1 VTWGS
6 SGTTPLDRRMWH
18 PGDRVSP
25 YREIRTERGQK
36 LQGLRAGFASRVIA
50 SGTDVVLVLCAYVL
64 GVVIVSIAW
73 DLFFST
79 TISIAVPPHWL
90 NELLVWI
97 LLVVYLTAGWL
108 SSGRTLGKQIV
119 GLRVVRSDG
128 NRLRFW
134 RALFRALLCASFFPV
149 LLLALV
155 NRRNRGLEDLA
166 LGTVVIY
173 DWFPVRDDP
182 PAVPSLDAQ
191 TMIEIHQTGPPTL
204 TWAGRDRT
212 IS

>member
-1 VTWGS
+1 MRSTSWGSFGSPRPDWVRRLSTRAALGSWPSISGPPDWQTGSSGVRNRVTWGS

-79 TISIAVPPHWL
+79 TI
-90 NELLVWI
+90 
-97 LLVVYLTAGWL
+97 
-108 SSGRTLGKQIV
+108 
-119 GLRVVRSDG
+119 
-128 NRLRFW
+128 
-134 RALFRALLCASFFPV
+134 
-149 LLLALV
+149 
-155 NRRNRGLEDLA
+155 
-166 LGTVVIY
+166 
-173 DWFPVRDDP
+173 
-182 PAVPSLDAQ
+182 
-191 TMIEIHQTGPPTL
+191 
-204 TWAGRDRT
+204 
-212 IS
+212 